1 MFKVLIPPCI
11 GIVFILS
18 LRTKKEKETIPI
30 FKYNEETSF
39 NGDSSTYIEQRWEE
53 RELREEKERTN
64 NSQARASSDF

>member
-18 LRTKKEKETIPI
+18 LRTKKEQETIPT
-30 FKYNEETSF
+30 FQYNEETSV
-39 NGDSSTYIEQRWEE
+39 NGDSSIYIEQRGEA
-53 RELREEKERTN
+53 RELGEEKERTY